1 MLSSPEQQRF
11 QIFRD
16 MSLSIKGANG
26 MPLFPNA
33 IKNQLFAWQIICSPA
48 ESALSGYPLSFRR
61 LSLVQAL
68 DSFSAAT
75 VFALSMDDL

>member
-1 MLSSPEQQRF
+1 MNFKLSR
-11 QIFRD
+11 
-16 MSLSIKGANG
+16 ANE

-33 IKNQLFAWQIICSPA
+33 IKNQLFAWQIICSPT

-75 VFALSMDDL
+75 VFRTIDG

>member
-1 MLSSPEQQRF
+1 
-11 QIFRD
+11 
-16 MSLSIKGANG
+16 

-33 IKNQLFAWQIICSPA
+33 IKNQLFAWQIICSPT
-48 ESALSGYPLSFRR
+48 ESVLRGYPLSFRR

-75 VFALSMDDL
+75 VFRTIDG